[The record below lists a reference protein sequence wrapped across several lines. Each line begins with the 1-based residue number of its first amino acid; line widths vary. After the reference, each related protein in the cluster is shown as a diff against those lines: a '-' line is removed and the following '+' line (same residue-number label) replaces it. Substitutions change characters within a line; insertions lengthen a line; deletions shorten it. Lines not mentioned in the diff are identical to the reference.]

1 MKSRSHSSESMILPS
16 YENFFS
22 GIGGSSALHQWRVL
36 LHIILPTASALFRSL
51 VRKRRCVQLSI
62 VDEVIPN
69 ADGLGT
75 NSYSPVTA
83 SVVFISD
90 ATQHHCR
97 YADRRF
103 AQLGEPSQPPIT
115 AQQGVWWQPDRGC
128 RGPNRH
134 VIAQTVPGIQTPV
147 GNTPAT
153 YRSPTP
159 NDQMMIA
166 IAGGSM
172 WVRP

>member
-1 MKSRSHSSESMILPS
+1 MFGFGV
-16 YENFFS
+16 N
-22 GIGGSSALHQWRVL
+22 ALEWHVSVL
-36 LHIILPTASALFRSL
+36 LSN
-51 VRKRRCVQLSI
+51 RKQVN
-62 VDEVIPN
+62 D
-69 ADGLGT
+69 
-75 NSYSPVTA
+75 
-83 SVVFISD
+83 
-90 ATQHHCR
+90 R
-97 YADRRF
+97 YYCCADRWF
-103 AQLGEPSQPPIT
+103 AQLVRSYRSYLSPHDKECGGSH
-115 AQQGVWWQPDRGC
+115 

-172 WVRP
+172 WVRPWA

>member
-1 MKSRSHSSESMILPS
+1 MIATTAALIVGSHSL
-16 YENFFS
+16 S
-22 GIGGSSALHQWRVL
+22 GAIAV
-36 LHIILPTASALFRSL
+36 IY
-51 VRKRRCVQLSI
+51 RR
-62 VDEVIPN
+62 
-69 ADGLGT
+69 T
-75 NSYSPVTA
+75 TR
-83 SVVFISD
+83 SVVA
-90 ATQHHCR
+90 AT
-97 YADRRF
+97 
-103 AQLGEPSQPPIT
+103 E
-115 AQQGVWWQPDRGC
+115 GC